1 MEAVMA
7 VMEWNNAQPGIVSRV
22 KDLLIS
28 LNNRFHRD
36 RKLYKHLMELSDE
49 RLRDIGLERNDIASL
64 VDHEQ
69 SALRG
74 RGFNPQL

>member
-1 MEAVMA
+1 MA
-7 VMEWNNAQPGIVSRV
+7 VMEWNNRQAGVFSQLR
-22 KDLLIS
+22 DLVFF
-28 LNNRFHRD
+28 LNNRLHRD
-36 RKLYKHLMELSDE
+36 RTLYKHLMELSDE

>member
-1 MEAVMA
+1 MA
-7 VMEWNNAQPGIVSRV
+7 VMEWNTTQPGIVSRV
-22 KDLLIS
+22 RDLLNS
-28 LNNRFHRD
+28 LNNRLHRD